1 MFVFFSLVALDC
13 LLFSSF
19 FVVRALN
26 CPILSAAAV
35 ELFYTQHSRQGKAG
49 RRTKRKER
57 GGNKWLPRMST
68 PLEINTNWREK
79 ENQEKRKTAMGVDS
93 LDDCI
98 SNKKKE
104 EEKPRKRQQ
113 HMGISFS
120 LYLLDDNI
128 EASRLVDSSS
138 RRTLLPADSLYFNGL
153 GSLSVWRKASKWSP

>member
-1 MFVFFSLVALDC
+1 MKDPAVYMLSPPRSSSFVHCYFMTLGLYIYVC
-13 LLFSSF
+13 VLFSRCTRLLSLSFF

-98 SNKKKE
+98 SNKKK
-104 EEKPRKRQQ
+104 KRKSR
-113 HMGISFS
+113 GKDNSTWGYLS
-120 LYLLDDNI
+120 LYI
-128 EASRLVDSSS
+128 
-138 RRTLLPADSLYFNGL
+138 F
-153 GSLSVWRKASKWSP
+153 WMII

>member
-13 LLFSSF
+13 LLFPF

-68 PLEINTNWREK
+68 PLEINTKLERERESRK
-79 ENQEKRKTAMGVDS
+79 EK
-93 LDDCI
+93 DCY
-98 SNKKKE
+98 
-104 EEKPRKRQQ
+104 
-113 HMGISFS
+113 GG
-120 LYLLDDNI
+120 
-128 EASRLVDSSS
+128 
-138 RRTLLPADSLYFNGL
+138 GL
-153 GSLSVWRKASKWSP
+153 S